1 MANDR
6 QRSIEARD
14 GETSTPVAASVAAVM
29 ARAQE
34 SGLTGSKGS
43 RISGRVAPE
52 LIERAKA
59 RTGLRSDTALIEF
72 ALANVA
78 IEDGF
83 AEAFRALRGSV
94 DPELDLDF

>member
-1 MANDR
+1 MADDR
-6 QRSIEARD
+6 PRATGAKEV
-14 GETSTPVAASVAAVM
+14 ETFTPVAASVAAVM

-34 SGLTGSKGS
+34 CGLTKSKGS
-43 RISGRVAPE
+43 RISGRVDSE

-78 IEDGF
+78 LDDRF
-83 AEAFRALRGSV
+83 AETFRALRGSV

>member
-1 MANDR
+1 MAGDR
-6 QRSIEARD
+6 SQPRQASGI
-14 GETSTPVAASVAAVM
+14 ETSLAPSVTAVM

-34 SGLTGSKGS
+34 SGLTRGKAS

-59 RTGLRSDTALIEF
+59 RTGLHSDTALIEF
-72 ALANVA
+72 ALANIA

-83 AEAFRALRGSV
+83 ADVFRTLRASV
-94 DPELDLDF
+94 DPELDLSF